1 MLGLGKVIFI
11 FPILWKLAT
20 GSDLV
25 TFKLS
30 PISKKPP
37 ESDQLFQIETSTAFQ
52 CTVVCIQNRN
62 CLTVMYDK
70 INLLCRGY
78 YNHVKA
84 ENLRPNVNAW
94 QVTYKAKTE
103 NLAISLETTCNASS
117 ELSAMYKCSNVFD
130 GSLRARTGYA
140 WRSNDRNVGQWIK
153 LIFPTTIR
161 LEVLH
166 MWQRCALGGQ
176 ARTLEIKY
184 GDNLSALMNGTC
196 DYLNCFKRIQVF
208 SRYELS
214 PAAITEWLKIT
225 NVEMCLPNK
234 AYYFGINELK
244 VLGRVMK

>member
-1 MLGLGKVIFI
+1 MMCLLYSLLSDTVILLDPLVLEKSWRYIISDDQMYHCNWHTMLGLGKVIFI

-94 QVTYKAKTE
+94 QVTYK
-103 NLAISLETTCNASS
+103 
-117 ELSAMYKCSNVFD
+117 
-130 GSLRARTGYA
+130 G
-140 WRSNDRNVGQWIK
+140 
-153 LIFPTTIR
+153 
-161 LEVLH
+161 
-166 MWQRCALGGQ
+166 
-176 ARTLEIKY
+176 
-184 GDNLSALMNGTC
+184 
-196 DYLNCFKRIQVF
+196 
-208 SRYELS
+208 
-214 PAAITEWLKIT
+214 
-225 NVEMCLPNK
+225 
-234 AYYFGINELK
+234 
-244 VLGRVMK
+244 